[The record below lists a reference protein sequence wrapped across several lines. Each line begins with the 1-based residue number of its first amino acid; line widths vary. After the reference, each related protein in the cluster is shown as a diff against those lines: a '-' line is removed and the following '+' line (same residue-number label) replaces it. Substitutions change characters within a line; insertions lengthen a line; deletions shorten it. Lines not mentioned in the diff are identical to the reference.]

1 MFNIVLWQKGMPER
15 FFKYSITENDT
26 VQIDHYTGPF
36 FLLNIPDTI
45 EGKQV
50 TSIGCGY
57 DTDPAYFQCHETF
70 ADMKYFREVSLQQSL
85 KSIGNNAFANC
96 IPSYIFSEC
105 YSLEKITIPAS
116 VEEIGERYMN
126 TFAELAGSAFFC
138 EKKILGYIDKS
149 MIICYDIFIQK
160 I

>member
-1 MFNIVLWQKGMPER
+1 MHHFLAAVHLP
-15 FFKYSITENDT
+15 DT
-26 VQIDHYTGPF
+26 VEKIYFGAF
-36 FLLNIPDTI
+36 EGCSSLMSINIPPKLSYAGRHILADTKVNKLVFT
-45 EGKQV
+45 E
-50 TSIGCGY
+50 IGCGY

-70 ADMKYFREVSLQQSL
+70 ADMKYLREVSLQQSL

-96 IPSYIFSEC
+96 IQSYIFSEC

-138 EKKILGYIDKS
+138 EKKSWDILTN
-149 MIICYDIFIQK
+149 Q
-160 I
+160 